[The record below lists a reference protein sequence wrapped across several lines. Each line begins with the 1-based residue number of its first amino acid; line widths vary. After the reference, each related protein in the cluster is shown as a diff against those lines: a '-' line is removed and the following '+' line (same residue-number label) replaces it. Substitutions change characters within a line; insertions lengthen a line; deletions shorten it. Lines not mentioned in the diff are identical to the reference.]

1 MRTYRVI
8 VPIFL
13 KLSAVHENYFLGHI
27 LVYKQIGVG
36 AQIGLLLIMMIKEQR
51 RKPVTPLSY
60 SARGQEPWGHPDTC
74 QARSRGA
81 APPGQKGAQS
91 SVPAPT
97 AGRPAQYHQE
107 AGVPGGPLPLSPPA
121 PSPSQ

>member
-1 MRTYRVI
+1 M
-8 VPIFL
+8 
-13 KLSAVHENYFLGHI
+13 
-27 LVYKQIGVG
+27 
-36 AQIGLLLIMMIKEQR
+36 
-51 RKPVTPLSY
+51 TPLSY

-121 PSPSQ
+121 PSPSQWRREVTPQAARWQTVVRRVWEN